1 MMQALLFPIASKTKP
16 SLINKPGTATRRSKE
31 SACLSVTDRHQK
43 EIKRSLLET
52 DGVWNVLM
60 ERRGRSSRSDI
71 RRCRAPVATVVS
83 SCPCRCRGWKQE
95 GAASTEGGAAKWD
108 GMEWNVKQSGAGQ
121 GRAEG
126 RGGREAGIGIGIGFP
141 RGRLH
146 AFSAA
151 SFAPPNF
158 FLPLAR
164 LSGVE
169 VEPWRP
175 RLAFGPSEPLSIV
188 LAGLLSR
195 HK

>member
-1 MMQALLFPIASKTKP
+1 
-16 SLINKPGTATRRSKE
+16 
-31 SACLSVTDRHQK
+31 
-43 EIKRSLLET
+43 
-52 DGVWNVLM
+52 M

-151 SFAPPNF
+151 SFALPNF

-164 LSGVE
+164 LSGDSGGGAVE
-169 VEPWRP
+169 ASPCLRSIGAVVYRSTS
-175 RLAFGPSEPLSIV
+175 RLAFPPQIIAGPWVSN
-188 LAGLLSR
+188 
-195 HK
+195 